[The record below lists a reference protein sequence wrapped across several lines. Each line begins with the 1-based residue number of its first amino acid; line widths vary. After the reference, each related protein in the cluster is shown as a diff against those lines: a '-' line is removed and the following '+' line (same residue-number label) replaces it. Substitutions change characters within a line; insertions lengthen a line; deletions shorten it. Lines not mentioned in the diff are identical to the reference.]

1 MLDDFSALDAATA
14 AAAGSASSDGGS
26 SSTSATPGG
35 LSSSSSSS
43 RSEHSAAAAAPLDE
57 LGAFLSEVSSL
68 TSDGANTAAASATA
82 AASVA
87 GEVDPHARNTDD
99 SILDGMPSDGEF
111 EFHHFI
117 IFRVI
122 V

>member
-1 MLDDFSALDAATA
+1 
-14 AAAGSASSDGGS
+14 
-26 SSTSATPGG
+26 
-35 LSSSSSSS
+35 
-43 RSEHSAAAAAPLDE
+43 
-57 LGAFLSEVSSL
+57 
-68 TSDGANTAAASATA
+68 
-82 AASVA
+82 VA